1 MQEKRRYV
9 TNYKVLPEKGVRG
22 MGARLRVF
30 LTQEEERTLWE
41 LRRATTV
48 GQRVKD
54 WPMATLRDRAEA
66 VRLSHQGA
74 LC

>member
-1 MQEKRRYV
+1 MYV
-9 TNYKVLPEKGVRG
+9 TNYKVLPKKGVRG

-48 GQRVKD
+48 SQRVKD
-54 WPMATLRDRAEA
+54 WP
-66 VRLSHQGA
+66 
-74 LC
+74 